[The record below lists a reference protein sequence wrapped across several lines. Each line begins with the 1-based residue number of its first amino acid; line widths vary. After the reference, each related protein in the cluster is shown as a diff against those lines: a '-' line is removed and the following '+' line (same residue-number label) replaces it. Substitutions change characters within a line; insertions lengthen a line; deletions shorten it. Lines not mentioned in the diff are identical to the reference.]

1 MRPSLRRWCLSLGL
15 CLATLAGCQDMNLF
29 RFQSPDDKAPE
40 DSLSRVLNEERA
52 AGRRSLIKDYTA
64 ISGNKVTILE
74 GVGLVTQLDGTGGD
88 APSTNRRKELLDEM
102 RRMQIDNPNAVLRSP
117 YTAMVI
123 VTAYLPALVEK
134 GETFDVAMV
143 RLPDG
148 SEATSLA
155 GGWLMKCDLWEK
167 QVVPGRG
174 VMTGKRLARCQ
185 GPILITADLSRNT
198 SKVSGVMRGTIPA
211 GAVCLRDEKPLAIHL
226 RSDYRSVRMAN
237 RMTQRIGKRFYD
249 YDEYGIRRPLARF
262 RADSRIDLEVHP
274 RYKDNTPRY
283 LEVVRN
289 IAFNETKV
297 ERRLRTQRLQQE
309 LMNGPTAEKAALQ
322 LEAIGREAI
331 PFLKEGLQA
340 ATLESRF
347 HAAIALAYLGEDDGI
362 EILAEAAAGDRAFRV
377 HAFAAM
383 AALDGGEAYQP
394 LIDLLQS
401 PSIETRYGAFRTLT
415 TLNPNDPAVR
425 AEDMNDQFTMHLIP
439 SEQAPLVHLTRRQK
453 TELVLFG
460 EDQRFKTPLAI
471 NAGKHIW
478 ITSPTGQDHVVV
490 SRHEIGK
497 DSRRIEVSAEIA
509 EVIRTVTDLGASY
522 PDVVQMLIQA
532 ERQHNLP
539 GKIAIDAL
547 PQAGR
552 NYYRPNGSQSSGSRS
567 TRVGHENLSPDIFP
581 QTGEDIPEDV
591 EADASTTAV
600 RGGDSVDGEARR
612 NKAGDEAKADNKAG
626 DEARADNAGGDNKDA
641 NTFAEKPASPSDP
654 VAEETSAEETSADAA
669 KPASRLPS
677 LDTILSTLSA
687 YDE

>member
-1 MRPSLRRWCLSLGL
+1 MMRPSLRLWCLSLGL

-29 RFQSPDDKAPE
+29 RFQSPDDKPKE
-40 DSLSRVLNEERA
+40 DSLSRVLDEERA
-52 AGRRSLIKDYTA
+52 AGRRSLIKDYTT
-64 ISGNKVTILE
+64 ISGNKMVVLE

-88 APSTNRRKELLDEM
+88 SPSTNYRKELLDEM

-123 VTAYLPALVEK
+123 VRAYLPALVEK
-134 GETFDVAMV
+134 GEKFDVASV

-155 GGWLMKCDLWEK
+155 GGWLMECDLWEK

-174 VMTGKRLARCQ
+174 VMSGKRLARCE
-185 GPILITADLSRNT
+185 GPILITADLT
-198 SKVSGVMRGTIPA
+198 GDKTKVSNVMRGTIPA

-262 RADSRIDLEVHP
+262 RADSRIDLEIHP

-309 LMNGPTAEKAALQ
+309 LMNGPTAWKAALQ

-340 ATLESRF
+340 PTLESRF
-347 HAAIALAYLGEDDGI
+347 HAAMALAYLGDDAGI
-362 EILAEAAAGDRAFRV
+362 DVLAEAAAQERAFRV
-377 HAFAAM
+377 YAFAAM

-425 AEDMNDQFTMHLIP
+425 GEDMNEQFTMHLIP

-460 EDQRFKTPLAI
+460 ENQQFKTPLAI
-471 NAGKHIW
+471 SAGKHIW

-497 DSRRIEVSAEIA
+497 ESRRIEVSPEIA
-509 EVIRTVTDLGASY
+509 EVIRTVVDLGATY

-539 GKIAIDAL
+539 GRIAIDAL

-552 NYYRPNGSQSSGSRS
+552 KYYRPEGGQASGSRS

-581 QTGEDIPEDV
+581 QTDEDISE
-591 EADASTTAV
+591 
-600 RGGDSVDGEARR
+600 GEATGIRETVSR
-612 NKAGDEAKADNKAG
+612 DNDVARDTSAGDAVEGSKPVETVAKQP
-626 DEARADNAGGDNKDA
+626 
-641 NTFAEKPASPSDP
+641 TPPSDQA
-654 VAEETSAEETSADAA
+654 AEETSAEETSPDAA
-669 KPASRLPS
+669 QSASRLPS
-677 LDTILSTLSA
+677 LDTVLSKLSA

>member
-1 MRPSLRRWCLSLGL
+1 MMRPSLRLWCLSLGL

-29 RFQSPDDKAPE
+29 RFQSPDDKPEE
-40 DSLSRVLNEERA
+40 DSLSRVLDEERA

-64 ISGNKVTILE
+64 ISGNKMTILE

-88 APSTNRRKELLDEM
+88 APSTNHRKELLDEM
-102 RRMQIDNPNAVLRSP
+102 RRIQIDNPNAVLRSP

-123 VTAYLPALVEK
+123 VRAYLPALVEK
-134 GETFDVAMV
+134 GEKFDVEMV

-155 GGWLMKCDLWEK
+155 GGWLMECDLWEK

-174 VMTGKRLARCQ
+174 VMSGKRLARCE
-185 GPILITADLSRNT
+185 GPILITADSSGDKSN
-198 SKVSGVMRGTIPA
+198 VSGVMRGTIPA

-226 RSDYRSVRMAN
+226 RSEYRSVRMAN

-249 YDEYGIRRPLARF
+249 YDDYGIRRPLARF

-309 LMNGPTAEKAALQ
+309 LMSGPTAEKAALQ

-340 ATLESRF
+340 STLESRF
-347 HAAIALAYLGEDDGI
+347 HAAMALAYLGADDGI
-362 EILAEAAAGDRAFRV
+362 GVLAEAASQDRAFRV

-425 AEDMNDQFTMHLIP
+425 AEDMNEQFTMHLIP
-439 SEQAPLVHLTRRQK
+439 SEQPPLVHLTRRQK

-471 NAGKHIW
+471 NAGKNIW
-478 ITSPTGQDHVVV
+478 VTSPTGQDHVVV

-497 DSRRIEVSAEIA
+497 ESRRIEASPEIA
-509 EVIRTVTDLGASY
+509 EVIRTVVDLGASY

-552 NYYRPNGSQSSGSRS
+552 QYYRPDGGQTSGSRS

-581 QTGEDIPEDV
+581 QTDEDV
-591 EADASTTAV
+591 SEEEETETRETATRETATRETEARDVTSRDDATERNDTGNDASASIT
-600 RGGDSVDGEARR
+600 GGDGKET
-612 NKAGDEAKADNKAG
+612 KEL
-626 DEARADNAGGDNKDA
+626 
-641 NTFAEKPASPSDP
+641 AEQLAPQSGQA
-654 VAEETSAEETSADAA
+654 AEETSADAA
-669 KPASRLPS
+669 KPAPRLPS
-677 LDTILSTLSA
+677 LDTILSKLSA